1 MDVKMTRTFHP
12 VGQGAF
18 YSEEFCQGD
27 RVIFRV
33 VYDCGCRHGK
43 ANQQH
48 GEAVVK
54 DWMGKWNGDTR
65 FDIDYLFISHFDFDH
80 VSLLKVFA
88 NGGARIGRVILPL
101 LNDGEKEFLTDL
113 YCNVHARKSS
123 GFLQSLIEKPEE
135 TLRAKVVRVKPVKDA
150 KSLSREDFKEEDT
163 SDVRVP
169 SGTRFPVVGAGVDF
183 DWRYIP
189 CNYDDD
195 SRGEALRKAMKN
207 KFGNAF
213 DPCELKAFSS
223 LMKHWG
229 RGKKKAF
236 RKLKEVY
243 CAVDGNINENSM
255 TVYSGPIG
263 QPDGCAVERSYL
275 ERRCGGVRCDPERGL
290 HCAAFPLP
298 ETSGGVSLS
307 PACVYTGDTDMSA
320 ADVRSWYEG
329 CWGNVGTIQVPHH
342 GSRLSFALAPFTE
355 CPKRYYCPISCSDKN
370 YYKHPHACVTNA
382 LTWVGD
388 FPIRVTETQEFTQ
401 VLSIC

>member
-1 MDVKMTRTFHP
+1 MNVKMTRTFHP

-88 NGGARIGRVILPL
+88 DGGARIGRVILPL

-113 YCNVHARKSS
+113 YCNVHDRKSS

-135 TLRAKVVRVKPVKDA
+135 TLRAKVTRVEPVKDA
-150 KSLSREDFKEEDT
+150 KMLVREDFKEEDA
-163 SDVRVP
+163 SDVLVP
-169 SGTRFPVVGAGVDF
+169 SGTRFPVTGTSINF
-183 DWRYIP
+183 DWFYMP
-189 CNYDDD
+189 CNYDDV
-195 SRGEALRKAMKN
+195 SRGDALRNVMKN

-213 DPCELKAFSS
+213 DPCDLKAFSG

-229 RGKKKAF
+229 RGKKFVAETGIDALAASFGTAHGIYKVKP
-236 RKLKEVY
+236 KL
-243 CAVDGNINENSM
+243 DFDRI
-255 TVYSGPIG
+255 
-263 QPDGCAVERSYL
+263 
-275 ERRCGGVRCDPERGL
+275 RRIRELTGVPLVMHGG
-290 HCAAFPLP
+290 
-298 ETSGGVSLS
+298 SGVSPEDYRTAISCGIRKINYYSYMARAGKSAVAAKL
-307 PACVYTGDTDMSA
+307 A
-320 ADVRSWYEG
+320 ADDVTFFHLLAAEATRAMEADVARAMG
-329 CWGNVGTIQVPHH
+329 VFI
-342 GSRLSFALAPFTE
+342 FA
-355 CPKRYYCPISCSDKN
+355 
-370 YYKHPHACVTNA
+370 
-382 LTWVGD
+382 
-388 FPIRVTETQEFTQ
+388 
-401 VLSIC
+401 